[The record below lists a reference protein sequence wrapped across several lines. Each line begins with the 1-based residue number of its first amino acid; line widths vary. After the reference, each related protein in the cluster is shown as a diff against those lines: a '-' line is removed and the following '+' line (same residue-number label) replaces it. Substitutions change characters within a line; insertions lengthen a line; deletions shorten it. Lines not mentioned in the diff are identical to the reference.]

1 MPAQTAGQT
10 IAEEL
15 IKAAERGQPARF
27 GVRPIIKFGRNNE
40 ALALGADN
48 GNDAFKGATLAPDG
62 TLITIRIP
70 TAFRDAAAVQA
81 GKQEVSYCLDKG
93 APFWVGE
100 TALAHDGDD
109 LPIGPTRQRL
119 IDGRMRSFLGACVVE
134 LLHTAGYAPGEYAV
148 VVGFAIPN
156 SEIVPLKDSGGV
168 ERLGVNEETRGAL
181 EEHLKGATWRITR
194 IDADGES
201 AVWTIRVITV
211 MPQAQTAGTVLT
223 CTKAPSGKTVTDLEG
238 MTVIDIGGGD
248 LQETDVAID
257 PYQMIARRHGDGTIR
272 VARALMEK
280 FPRVS
285 WNSVLAQQALITG
298 RLMTSGRTRDI
309 TTEVEAVKAGPG
321 QALISAILPT
331 LRQSRRFVVI
341 TGGGVLLLH
350 DQLVER
356 LALEDKIAGEDY
368 LLINHGLSSELNA
381 IGAFF
386 GVVFLALR
394 KG

>member
-1 MPAQTAGQT
+1 MPAQT
-10 IAEEL
+10 IAQEL
-15 IKAAERGQPARF
+15 IQAAECGQPARF
-27 GVRPIIKFGRNNE
+27 GVRPIIKLSRNNE
-40 ALALGADN
+40 ALAIGADN

-62 TLITIRIP
+62 TLVTVRIP
-70 TAFRDAAAVQA
+70 TAFRDAVAVQA
-81 GKQEVSYCLDKG
+81 GKQEVSYCVGDG

-109 LPIGPTRQRL
+109 LPIGPTKQRL
-119 IDGRMRSFLGACVVE
+119 IDGRMRSFLAACLVE
-134 LLHTAGYAPGEYAV
+134 LLYTAGYAPGEYAV
-148 VVGFAIPN
+148 VIGFAIPN
-156 SEIVPLKDSGGV
+156 NEIVPVRDADGS
-168 ERLGVNEETRGAL
+168 ERLGVHEETRTAL
-181 EEHLKGATWRITR
+181 EQHLKGALWPITR
-194 IDADGES
+194 IDVDGER
-201 AVWTIRVITV
+201 ATWTLRILTV

-223 CTKAPSGKTVTDLEG
+223 CTKAASGKTITDLEG
-238 MTVIDIGGGD
+238 MKVIDIGGGD
-248 LQETDVAID
+248 LQETDVSID

-280 FPRVS
+280 FPRIT
-285 WNSVLAQQALITG
+285 WNAVLAQQALISG
-298 RLMTSGRTRDI
+298 KLMASGRTRDI
-309 TTEVEAVKAGPG
+309 TAEVEAVKAGQG
-321 QALISAILPT
+321 QALITAILPT

-368 LLINHGLSSELNA
+368 LLINHGLSSLMNA